1 MRYQEASKKWI
12 RAFWEHL
19 IKEEDLSELPHIVVL
34 IEKNEKKA
42 EFILKMVKS
51 RSFCSLLVAIT

>member
-12 RAFWEHL
+12 RTFWDHL

-42 EFILKMVKS
+42 EFILKMV
-51 RSFCSLLVAIT
+51 